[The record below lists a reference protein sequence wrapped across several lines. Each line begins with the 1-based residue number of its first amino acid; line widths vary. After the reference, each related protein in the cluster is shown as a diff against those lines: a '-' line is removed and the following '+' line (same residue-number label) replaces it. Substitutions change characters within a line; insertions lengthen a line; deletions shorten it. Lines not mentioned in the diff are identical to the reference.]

1 MYTYSQVN
9 PLYSILAWVCMGIV
23 YETCIL
29 KDAVFCFVFVAVW
42 VYLFS
47 KANYV
52 YTCTYIRSSYK
63 PRLRGT

>member
-1 MYTYSQVN
+1 
-9 PLYSILAWVCMGIV
+9 MGIV

-52 YTCTYIRSSYK
+52 YIHV
-63 PRLRGT
+63 PRFGHLTNPVCVVLNFDTV